1 MVTVYTK
8 NNCMQCK
15 LTKRNLQE
23 NGIEYQEV
31 NTDDDE
37 KALDYVKSYGVKRLP
52 SVFVGDE
59 LAFSGFSPS
68 EIKKLKGRMG

>member
-8 NNCMQCK
+8 NNCMQCQ

-31 NTDDDE
+31 NTDSSK
-37 KALDYVKSYGVKRLP
+37 KALDFVKSQGVKRMP
-52 SVFVGDE
+52 SVFLDGK

-68 EIKKLKGRMG
+68 EIKKLKERMG